1 MANKVRLDKK
11 SPVSEWIAMSN
22 GLTSVFVNVLGLS
35 GSRLAKTEDEKRLIV
50 WLLEKNQSVVGTG
63 TVGFDICDMPWN
75 IENFKQNK
83 EFLLS
88 VAAGVKDRLG
98 WETLG
103 YEPNEA
109 LLLPCIVQ
117 FEMLIHQMNVDQ
129 IDQQAGTDWLAAADD
144 DDPILNG
151 FPQCPE
157 HGVFLTFIG
166 CQVCTG

>member
-1 MANKVRLDKK
+1 
-11 SPVSEWIAMSN
+11 MSN

-35 GSRLAKTEDEKRLIV
+35 GSRLAKTDDEKRLIV

-75 IENFKQNK
+75 IENFKQNI

-109 LLLPCIVQ
+109 LLFPCIVQ
-117 FEMLIHQMNVDQ
+117 FEKLIHKMKVDL
-129 IDQQAGTDWLAAADD
+129 IDQQAGKDWLAMADS

-151 FPQCPE
+151 FPQCTN
-157 HGVFLTFIG
+157 HGVFLTLFG
-166 CQVCTG
+166 CQVCTD